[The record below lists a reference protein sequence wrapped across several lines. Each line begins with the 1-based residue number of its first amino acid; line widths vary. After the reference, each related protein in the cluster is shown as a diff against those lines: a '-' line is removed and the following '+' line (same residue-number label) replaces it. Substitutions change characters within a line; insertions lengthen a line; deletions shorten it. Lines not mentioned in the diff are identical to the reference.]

1 MLPLPVSADVIGVV
15 PRAFRVTRKRRDLR
29 DTVTLELN
37 PIEGLPLSFSA
48 GQFNMV
54 YVMGVGEVP
63 ISISGSP
70 LDPAPLVHTVRGVG
84 PVSQAICEV
93 SRGATIGVRGPYGV
107 GWPMVET
114 VGKDIV
120 LIAGGIGLAPLR
132 PAMRQILAQRERY
145 GRVTLLVGARTPQDL
160 LYVAE
165 LQKWRARFDVE
176 VLVTVDSAA
185 DGWAGHV
192 GVVTTLIGLARF
204 ESDDTVAM
212 LCGPEVM
219 MRFCVAELLQRGVCS
234 QDIYLS
240 MERNMKCAVGFCGHC
255 QFGPT
260 FVCKD
265 GPVFQYARL
274 EPFLKIREV

>member
-1 MLPLPVSADVIGVV
+1 M
-15 PRAFRVTRKRRDLR
+15 
-29 DTVTLELN
+29 
-37 PIEGLPLSFSA
+37 
-48 GQFNMV
+48 Q
-54 YVMGVGEVP
+54 
-63 ISISGSP
+63 
-70 LDPAPLVHTVRGVG
+70 
-84 PVSQAICEV
+84 
-93 SRGATIGVRGPYGV
+93 
-107 GWPMVET
+107 
-114 VGKDIV
+114 
-120 LIAGGIGLAPLR
+120 
-132 PAMRQILAQRERY
+132 QILAQRERY
-145 GRVTLLVGARTPQDL
+145 GRVALLVGARTPQDL

-185 DGWAGHV
+185 SGWAGHV
-192 GVVTTLIGLARF
+192 GVVTKLIGLARF
-204 ESDDTVAM
+204 ESDETVAM

-219 MRFCVAELLQRGVCS
+219 MRFCVTELLQRGLRS
-234 QDIYLS
+234 EDIYLS

>member
-1 MLPLPVSADVIGVV
+1 MLPLPGFADAVV
-15 PRAFRVTRKRRDLR
+15 PRTFRVRRKRRDSR
-29 DTVTLELN
+29 DTVTLEMD
-37 PIEGLPLSFSA
+37 PVEGLPLSFSA

-63 ISISGSP
+63 ISISGNP

-114 VGKDIV
+114 AGKDIL

-132 PAMRQILAQRERY
+132 PAMQQILAQRERY

-160 LYVAE
+160 LYIDE
-165 LQKWRARFDVE
+165 LQRWRARFDIDE
-176 VLVTVDSAA
+176 LVTVDSAA
-185 DGWAGHV
+185 GGWAGHV
-192 GVVTTLIGLARF
+192 GVVTRLIGLAHF
-204 ESDDTVAM
+204 ESAETVAM

-219 MRFCVAELLQRGVCS
+219 MRFCVTELLQRGLRS
-234 QDIYLS
+234 EDIHLS
-240 MERNMKCAVGFCGHC
+240 MERNMKCAVGLCGHC